1 MANKDA
7 RPQIDPLAVNEKTAA
22 ELLGLSPSS
31 LEKDRAKGHLG
42 VPSTKAGRRVIYQLA
57 DLRSWLAEHRFV
69 PQSDSPESEA
79 IPAPPAPLDD
89 QGGIDHE

>member
-1 MANKDA
+1 MADKDA
-7 RPQIDPLAVNEKTAA
+7 RPPIDPLAVSEKTAA
-22 ELLGLSPSS
+22 ELLGLSPST

-57 DLRSWLAEHRFV
+57 DLRSWLAEHRLV
-69 PQSDSPESEA
+69 PQPDALESDAVSV
-79 IPAPPAPLDD
+79 PPAPLDD

>member
-1 MANKDA
+1 MPTKDA
-7 RPQIDPLAVNEKTAA
+7 RPQIDPLAVSEKTAA

-57 DLRSWLAEHRFV
+57 DLRSWLDAVISKNSSQIIDNKSSTAHQAE
-69 PQSDSPESEA
+69 
-79 IPAPPAPLDD
+79 I
-89 QGGIDHE
+89 

>member
-1 MANKDA
+1 MPNKDA
-7 RPQIDPLAVNEKTAA
+7 RPQIDPLAVSEKTAA

-57 DLRSWLAEHRFV
+57 DLRSWLDAHRFA
-69 PQSDSPESEA
+69 PQPDAPESDE
-79 IPAPPAPLDD
+79 ISVPSAPLDD
-89 QGGIDHE
+89 QGGIDHG

>member
-1 MANKDA
+1 MANQDA
-7 RPQIDPLAVNEKTAA
+7 RPQIDPLAVSEKTAA
-22 ELLGLSPSS
+22 ELLGLSPST

-69 PQSDSPESEA
+69 PRPDAPESDA
-79 IPAPPAPLDD
+79 ISVPSAPLDD
-89 QGGIDHE
+89 QGGA

>member
-7 RPQIDPLAVNEKTAA
+7 LPQIDPLAVNERTAA

-31 LEKDRAKGHLG
+31 LEKDRAHGHLG

-57 DLRSWLAEHRFV
+57 DLRSWLDEHRSV
-69 PQSDSPESEA
+69 PTPTDCPVDEASNPSE
-79 IPAPPAPLDD
+79 PLTDE
-89 QGGIDHE
+89 GGV

>member
-31 LEKDRAKGHLG
+31 LEKDRVKGHLG

-57 DLRSWLAEHRFV
+57 DLRSWLDEHRFV
-69 PQSDSPESEA
+69 PQPDVPKSDSVSSPSTL
-79 IPAPPAPLDD
+79 PTK
-89 QGGIDHE
+89 QGGV

>member
-1 MANKDA
+1 MPTKVA
-7 RPQIDPLAVNEKTAA
+7 RPLIDPLAVSEKTAA

-57 DLRSWLAEHRFV
+57 DLRSWLAEHRLV
-69 PQSDSPESEA
+69 PQPDALESDAVSDPVISKT
-79 IPAPPAPLDD
+79 
-89 QGGIDHE
+89 